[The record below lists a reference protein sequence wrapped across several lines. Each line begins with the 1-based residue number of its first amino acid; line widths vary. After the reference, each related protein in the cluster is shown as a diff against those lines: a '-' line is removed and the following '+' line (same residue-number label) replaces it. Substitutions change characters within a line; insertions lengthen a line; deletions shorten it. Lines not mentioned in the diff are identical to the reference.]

1 MRSIKFP
8 QMFYTNY
15 TRVWKTEEYLEATRQ
30 NTELLLQC
38 ERGELF
44 GDPYY
49 GILLKRYLFEQ
60 NNYILRDILIDVIY
74 TQLAIFIPQLKVER
88 RDIKIVQDREK
99 GKLYCSFSGINQ
111 IDYQVN
117 SMSLLLFEQSD
128 IL

>member
-8 QMFYTNY
+8 QMFYTNH

-30 NTELLLQC
+30 NTELLLQS
-38 ERGELF
+38 ERGELL

-49 GILLKRYLFEQ
+49 GILLKRYLFAQ
-60 NNYILRDILIDVIY
+60 NNYILKDILIDVIY
-74 TQLAIFIPQLKVER
+74 TQLAIFIPQLKIER
-88 RDIKIVQDREK
+88 KDIKIIQDQEK
-99 GKLYCSFSGINQ
+99 GKLYCSFSGVNQ

-117 SMSLLLFEQSD
+117 SMSLVLFENSD

>member
-8 QMFYTNY
+8 QMFYTNN
-15 TRVWKTEEYLEATRQ
+15 TRVWKTDEYLEATRQ
-30 NTELLLQC
+30 NTELLLHS
-38 ERGELF
+38 ERGELL

-74 TQLAIFIPQLKVER
+74 TQLAIFMPQLKINR
-88 RDIKIVQDREK
+88 RDIKIIQDKEK

-117 SMSLLLFEQSD
+117 SMNLVLFKDSD

>member
-1 MRSIKFP
+1 MKSIKFP
-8 QMFYTNY
+8 QMFYTNH
-15 TRVWKTEEYLEATRQ
+15 TRVWKESEYLEATRQ
-30 NTELLLQC
+30 NTELLLHC
-38 ERGELF
+38 ERGELL

-74 TQLAIFIPQLKVER
+74 TQLVIFIPQLKIER
-88 RDIKIVQDREK
+88 KNIKIVKDQEK
-99 GKLYCSFSGINQ
+99 GKLYCAFSGINQ

-117 SMSLLLFEQSD
+117 SLSLVLFEDSD

>member
-15 TRVWKTEEYLEATRQ
+15 TRVWKTEEFLEATRQ

-44 GDPYY
+44 GDPYF

-74 TQLAIFIPQLKVER
+74 TQLAIFIPQLKIER
-88 RDIKIVQDREK
+88 RDIKIVQDKEK

-117 SMSLLLFEQSD
+117 SMSLVLFEDSD